1 MAGVE
6 APLVASGE
14 PRQLPRS
21 GHERDRRGI
30 EWLLRRGSLT
40 CAAAVL
46 VLSLVKYGV
55 GLYPSW
61 TFMQALAQNWR
72 HPLMGVPFAND
83 VHARYLLDSPASA
96 ALAGIL
102 HLVTAREY
110 LAFHLVLACVAIVVP
125 FYLDALRRS
134 PELRLAVALLLV
146 GGTVPALLLSWVGS
160 YDPVSIGAAAVAAL
174 ASNPVVRA
182 LAWMVFAFN
191 NAPEAAIALVIF
203 AVILCADSGRAAVP
217 RIVSSGV
224 GAVAGYV
231 AIRVLTSAWGGGQSE
246 FTEMKFYGFH
256 QYLLSY
262 EYLALVVL
270 SALGVGWLFLADRD
284 VRHLPAA
291 RALLLL
297 SLLAAIGMPLIA
309 LDTSRTIAGT
319 LWPAMLVAA
328 AIVVSRL
335 GAERARAVLARVAPV
350 ALFMVVVLAWNTH
363 LVYAGWRSGANVVL
377 YLVGH
382 GLVPPS

>member
-1 MAGVE
+1 
-6 APLVASGE
+6 
-14 PRQLPRS
+14 
-21 GHERDRRGI
+21 
-30 EWLLRRGSLT
+30 
-40 CAAAVL
+40 
-46 VLSLVKYGV
+46 
-55 GLYPSW
+55 
-61 TFMQALAQNWR
+61 
-72 HPLMGVPFAND
+72 MGVPFAND

-160 YDPVSIGAAAVAAL
+160 YDPVSIGSAAVAAL

-203 AVILCADSGRAAVP
+203 AVVLWADSGRAAVP
-217 RIVSSGV
+217 RIFSSGV

-231 AIRVLTSAWGGGQSE
+231 AIRVLTSAWDGGQSE

-256 QYLLSY
+256 QYRSVTSTCRLLSCPPW
-262 EYLALVVL
+262 V
-270 SALGVGWLFLADRD
+270 SGGCSW
-284 VRHLPAA
+284 PT
-291 RALLLL
+291 
-297 SLLAAIGMPLIA
+297 G
-309 LDTSRTIAGT
+309 TSGT
-319 LWPAMLVAA
+319 CRRRGHC
-328 AIVVSRL
+328 SC
-335 GAERARAVLARVAPV
+335 
-350 ALFMVVVLAWNTH
+350 FH
-363 LVYAGWRSGANVVL
+363 FWRPSGCR
-377 YLVGH
+377 
-382 GLVPPS
+382 